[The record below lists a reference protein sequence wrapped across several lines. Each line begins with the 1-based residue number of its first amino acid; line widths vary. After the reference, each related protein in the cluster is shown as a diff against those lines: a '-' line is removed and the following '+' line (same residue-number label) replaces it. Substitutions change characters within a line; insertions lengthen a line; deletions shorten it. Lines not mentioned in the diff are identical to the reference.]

1 MASIVQSVTGFAV
14 NGGGTLV
21 FGSNLVAGNDIVVV
35 GVHSYA
41 GCPPSVSDS
50 QGNTYAH
57 PVNAVQPSGGRY
69 FHVWTAPV
77 GSSAANTIT
86 CAMACGNLYGVIAL
100 EVAGLDAST
109 KYEAHSVGI
118 GSTNPVQAGSIT
130 PTVNNSLLV
139 SIFHDISG
147 GSTWAAMSGWTEV
160 AESASCQI
168 QTYIQPTA
176 AAINPEGTAT
186 SSPGTSFGYAVA
198 FKSAA
203 GGGGGGAK
211 HGVVNSGVVTSLV
224 NGGLVR

>member
-1 MASIVQSVTGFAV
+1 MASIVQSIHGFTV
-14 NGGGTLV
+14 SGGGTLV
-21 FGSNLVAGNDIVVV
+21 FGSNLTAGNDIAVV

-57 PVNAVQPSGGRY
+57 PVNAVQPSGGQY

-86 CAMACGNLYGVIAL
+86 VAMGCGNCPIIIAL
-100 EVAGLDAST
+100 EVSGLDAST
-109 KYEAHSVGI
+109 KYEAHATAP

-139 SIFHDISG
+139 SLFRNNG
-147 GSTWAAMSGWTEV
+147 GGTWTAMSGWTEV
-160 AESASCQI
+160 DDTSGNQI

-176 AAINPEGTAT
+176 AAINPEGTAST
-186 SSPGTSFGYAVA
+186 SPSTSFAYAA
-198 FKSAA
+198 QFKSAA
-203 GGGGGGAK
+203 GGGSSIAAIS
-211 HGVVNSGVVTSLV
+211 SGYHQR
-224 NGGLVR
+224 GLR